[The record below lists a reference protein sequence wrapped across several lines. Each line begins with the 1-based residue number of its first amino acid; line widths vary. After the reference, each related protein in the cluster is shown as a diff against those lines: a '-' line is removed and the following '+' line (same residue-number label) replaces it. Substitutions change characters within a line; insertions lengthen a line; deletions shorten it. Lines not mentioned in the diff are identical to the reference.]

1 MDYIDDIAGRLTA
14 AAIAFAVAGLAIAAL
29 SAAALGGVR
38 ASEKWPSAPTPR
50 LGRPAVMT
58 GALLGLVVFA
68 LAAGLFSLAQIGTG
82 LNANLRVLLAV
93 GIDLLALAVGL
104 WLVSY
109 VAGNIEMR
117 TLIAV
122 PDHPVSPPPIPV
134 SGEPTRYQMP
144 DYTETPMEP
153 ESQDYPPPHTAPEPR
168 HPQSYQ
174 QAQSYQQSSQ
184 SFPQPLAAAVAVR
197 SRHRRHRQS
206 SGRAHEGP
214 DHPHRHPPG
223 LGLPGPRHRRLLRGR
238 RPEPRRH
245 QPPRPRRLH
254 RRPHRLPRRPPR
266 TRRLGR
272 SHRVALGERR
282 QDRIRV
288 RALSPSAGP
297 TGADDPKRTFRI
309 TEREAVAC
317 SC

>member
-174 QAQSYQQSSQ
+174 QSQSYQQEQSYQQASQ
-184 SFPQPLAAAVAVR
+184 SFPQSPSPFAPDTAATGSLPAARTKVPTIPTDTRPGWVFQDRGTGAYYAAVAQ
-197 SRHRRHRQS
+197 SRGGISLLALDDFTVARTAS
-206 SGRAHEGP
+206 LVGP
-214 DHPHRHPPG
+214 LELVGSVEATVWPLENGDKT
-223 LGLPGPRHRRLLRGR
+223 
-238 RPEPRRH
+238 E
-245 QPPRPRRLH
+245 
-254 RRPHRLPRRPPR
+254 
-266 TRRLGR
+266 
-272 SHRVALGERR
+272 SESER
-282 QDRIRV
+282 
-288 RALSPSAGP
+288 
-297 TGADDPKRTFRI
+297 
-309 TEREAVAC
+309 
-317 SC
+317 